1 MKLFRK
7 RILKLGNRGLSMVEL
22 ICAIAILGFL
32 GTAVSGVMVVSANSY
47 LRGTS
52 ETEVQQ
58 EAQLVANQINDL
70 LIDAKEIKSYAPG
83 RVEILLKDDSVN
95 VVRYDS
101 STKELRFVDASGEEQ
116 LMAQGVEVFQLNADC
131 VDTFKETGNVQ
142 LTIQFANNNQEYPA
156 VFATTGR
163 NVRTERE
170 TRTSGAISM
179 SLTQWLLEPNQVK
192 DFSTCVSVSGVDGGL
207 SWSVQNSSSATGST
221 TISNTGLLKV
231 GSDEMSSN
239 LKIHVKTNKIEGGV
253 PVAEGYIDVY
263 IRRVMD
269 LPLTLAWVPGSGPS
283 GKAGS
288 EYLISYALAG
298 NYFEQVVGAAYD
310 DDYIDPRDVQWEVN
324 LPAGM
329 TAADYTMTAA
339 GANGYRFKLN
349 RDITSGQITITA
361 KAAHTY
367 GNIGGSQTNKSN
379 MSYGDLHKTVTIAG
393 PGPFT
398 LGDGWMRQSDRPQ
411 ASVDDDFYNSLKNR
425 FGGNVKAKYI
435 FRFRKVGDTNWDG
448 WHENTAGDGNDSMS
462 INLRPMATG
471 IMDYRYAYEVQIRF
485 SMVDSSGNEVWPAG
499 DPSVPEDHY
508 LISHVVQKVSV
519 LFTGDALG
527 LNADTGSVCRPM
539 AGAPTIHLGNNQT
552 NLMDYKDFSGLEGK
566 DLRNNIRFI
575 FERKA
580 GATWVAV
587 NDNQQ
592 LEVQNNQGSL
602 YVTARGNFVPG
613 LYRVKVWV
621 QNAPKFRFGANDSV
635 ENDGNQD
642 MILYDETTGD
652 GIFYM
657 NLER

>member
-7 RILKLGNRGLSMVEL
+7 RILKLGNKGLSMVEL
-22 ICAIAILGFL
+22 ICAIAIVGFL
-32 GTAVSGVMVVSANSY
+32 GTAVSGMMVVSANSY
-47 LRGTS
+47 LRGSS

-70 LIDAKEIKSYAPG
+70 LIDAKEIKSYTPG
-83 RVEILLKDDSVN
+83 RVEILLKDDSTN
-95 VVRYDS
+95 VVKYDS
-101 STKELRFVDASGEEQ
+101 STKELKFVDAAGDEQ
-116 LMAQGVEVFQLNADC
+116 LMAEGVELFKLNADC
-131 VDTFKETGNVQ
+131 KDTFKETGNVQ

-163 NVRTERE
+163 NVKTER
-170 TRTSGAISM
+170 TTPTSGTISM
-179 SLTQWLLEPNQVK
+179 SLTQWLLEPNQAK
-192 DFSTCVSVSGVDGGL
+192 DFSTCVSVSGISGGL
-207 SWSVQNSSSATGST
+207 SWSVENSSSATGST
-221 TISNTGLLKV
+221 TISNTGLLRV

-239 LKIHVKTNKIEGGV
+239 LKVHVKTNEMAGGV
-253 PVAEGYIDVY
+253 PKAEGYIDVY

-288 EYLISYALAG
+288 EYIISYALAG
-298 NYFEQVVGAAYD
+298 NYLDQVVGAPYD
-310 DDYIDPRDVQWEVN
+310 DDYINPKQVQWEVG

-329 TAADYTMTAA
+329 NNADYTMTVTST
-339 GANGYRFKLN
+339 GYRFKLN

-367 GNIGGSQTNKSN
+367 GSLGGVQTNKSG
-379 MSYGDLHKTVTIAG
+379 MSYGDLHKSVIIAG

-398 LGDGWMRQSDRPQ
+398 LGDGWMRQSDREQ
-411 ASVDDDFYNSLKNR
+411 ASVDPDFYNDLKNR

-435 FRFRKVGDTNWDG
+435 FRFRKVGDTDWDG
-448 WHENTAGDGNDSMS
+448 WHENTSGDGNDSMS

-471 IMDYRYAYEVQIRF
+471 IMDYRYAYEVQIRL
-485 SMVDSSGNEVWPAG
+485 SMVDAAGNEVWPAG

-527 LNADTGSVCRPM
+527 LDATTGSVCRPM
-539 AGAPTIHLGNNQT
+539 AGAPTLHLGYNQT

-580 GATWVAV
+580 GATWTVV

-621 QNAPKFRFGANDSV
+621 ENAPKFKFGANDRV
-635 ENDGNQD
+635 ENDGTQD
-642 MILYDETTGD
+642 MILYDESTGD